1 MQNERGLA
9 MPSVPQI
16 LAFLVAVFAAPTMWI
31 VVIRFWRELRK
42 DPNSGVGRVIVVCVT
57 WWAGL
62 LTVFG
67 FIFLSNDLV
76 PPLFSVAETQ
86 IMTRGYA
93 LSSLLLAWYLLWM
106 WRKAK

>member
-1 MQNERGLA
+1 ML
-9 MPSVPQI
+9 SVPQI
-16 LAFLVAVFAAPTMWI
+16 LAFLVAVFAAPSMWI

-42 DPNSGVGRVIVVCVT
+42 NSSSGVGRAIVVCVT

-67 FIFLSNDLV
+67 FIFLSNDL
-76 PPLFSVAETQ
+76 PTPSFSVPETQ

-93 LSSLLLAWYLLWM
+93 LSSLLLAWYLMWM
-106 WRKAK
+106 WRRSK